1 MINDLLDYL
10 ILGFV
15 QGVTE
20 FFPIS
25 SSGHLV
31 LFKDLLEINNSG
43 ASAEIIAHFG
53 TLFSIILFYRATF
66 FSNKNSDDFFHIN
79 TLKMLIISIIPAV
92 FFGLFD
98 VFSDSFS
105 LESFFDDSNFVKIA
119 LICNGGFLIALSGLR
134 DLMEKSKIFASP
146 EPWKWDYKTS
156 FFLGLFQAFAM
167 LPGISRSGMVISYG
181 LFVGL
186 EKKKIIQYAFFMAVP
201 VIMLSIVYKLLFSD
215 DGLFEAIAFQPGLVL
230 FLSSFIFGYF
240 SLIFLIKFLERFSF
254 AWFGLY
260 CIIISL
266 AL

>member
-1 MINDLLDYL
+1 MNELFNYL
-10 ILGFV
+10 VLGFV

-31 LFKDLLEINNSG
+31 LFEDFLGINNAG

-79 TLKMLIISIIPAV
+79 TLKMLILSTVPAV
-92 FFGLFD
+92 LVGLFFD
-98 VFSDSFS
+98 LEVFFNYD
-105 LESFFDDSNFVKIA
+105 FVKTA
-119 LICNGGFLIALSGLR
+119 LLCNGGFLLALSGLR
-134 DLMEKSKIFASP
+134 DNMEKLTIFQNPPA
-146 EPWKWDYKTS
+146 WQWDYKTS
-156 FFLGLFQAFAM
+156 LFLGFFQALAM

-201 VIMLSIVYKLLFSD
+201 VIMLSIVYKLLFSN
-215 DGLFEAIAFQPGLVL
+215 GFEAIAFQPGLIL
-230 FLSSFIFGYF
+230 FLSSFLFGYL
-240 SLIFLIKFLERFSF
+240 SLIFLVKFLERFSF

-266 AL
+266 VL

>member
-1 MINDLLDYL
+1 MMNELLNYL

-31 LFKDLLEINNSG
+31 LFEDFLGINNAG

-66 FSNKNSDDFFHIN
+66 FSNKNSDDFFHMN
-79 TLKMLIISIIPAV
+79 TLKMLIISTIPAV
-92 FFGLFD
+92 LCGF
-98 VFSDSFS
+98 
-105 LESFFDDSNFVKIA
+105 FFDLEVFFNYDFVKTA
-119 LICNGGFLIALSGLR
+119 LLCNGGFLIALSILR
-134 DLMEKSKIFASP
+134 DVMEKS
-146 EPWKWDYKTS
+146 PWKWDYKTS
-156 FFLGLFQAFAM
+156 FFLGIFQALAM

-201 VIMLSIVYKLLFSD
+201 VIILSIVYKLLFSD
-215 DGLFEAIAFQPGLVL
+215 GFEAIAFQSGLVL

-266 AL
+266 VL

>member
-1 MINDLLDYL
+1 MNELMNYL

-20 FFPIS
+20 FFPVS

-31 LFKDLLEINNSG
+31 LFEDFLGINNAG

-66 FSNKNSDDFFHIN
+66 FSNKNSDDFFHIY
-79 TLKMLIISIIPAV
+79 TLKMLIISTIPAILC
-92 FFGLFD
+92 GLFFD
-98 VFSDSFS
+98 
-105 LESFFDDSNFVKIA
+105 LEIFFNYDFVKTA
-119 LICNGGFLIALSGLR
+119 LLCNGLFLIALSGLR
-134 DLMEKSKIFASP
+134 DVMKKSTIFQNPSV
-146 EPWKWDYKTS
+146 WKWNYKTS
-156 FFLGLFQAFAM
+156 LFLGLFQALAM

-201 VIMLSIVYKLLFSD
+201 VILLSIVYKVLFSD
-215 DGLFEAIAFQPGLVL
+215 GFEAIAFQSGVIL
-230 FLSSFIFGYF
+230 FISSFVFGYF

-266 AL
+266 VL

>member
-1 MINDLLDYL
+1 VNELFNYL
-10 ILGFV
+10 VLGFV

-31 LFKDLLEINNSG
+31 LFEDFLGINNAG

-53 TLFSIILFYRATF
+53 TLFSIVLFYRATF
-66 FSNKNSDDFFHIN
+66 FSKTNSDDFFHIN
-79 TLKMLIISIIPAV
+79 TLKMLALSTVPAV
-92 FFGLFD
+92 LVGLFFD
-98 VFSDSFS
+98 
-105 LESFFDDSNFVKIA
+105 LEQFFQYDFVKTA
-119 LICNGGFLIALSGLR
+119 LLCNGGFLIALSGLR
-134 DLMEKSKIFASP
+134 ETMKESTIFQNPA
-146 EPWKWDYKTS
+146 EWNWIYKTS
-156 FFLGLFQAFAM
+156 LFLGFFQALAM

-181 LFVGL
+181 LFIGL

-201 VIMLSIVYKLLFSD
+201 VIMLSIIYKLLFSD
-215 DGLFEAIAFQPGLVL
+215 GFETIAFQSGLIL
-230 FLSSFIFGYF
+230 FLSSFLFGYL

-266 AL
+266 VLL

>member
-1 MINDLLDYL
+1 MNELFNYL

-31 LFKDLLEINNSG
+31 LFEDFLGINDAG

-66 FSNKNSDDFFHIN
+66 FSNKNSDDFFHMN
-79 TLKMLIISIIPAV
+79 TLKMLTISTIPAV
-92 FFGLFD
+92 LCGFFFNLE
-98 VFSDSFS
+98 VFFNYD
-105 LESFFDDSNFVKIA
+105 FVKTA
-119 LICNGGFLIALSGLR
+119 LLCNGGFLIALSGLR
-134 DLMEKSKIFASP
+134 ESMEKSMIFQNPPA
-146 EPWKWDYKTS
+146 WQWNYKTS
-156 FFLGLFQAFAM
+156 LFLGLFQALAM

-215 DGLFEAIAFQPGLVL
+215 GLAIAFQTGLVL

-266 AL
+266 VL

>member
-1 MINDLLDYL
+1 MNELFNYL
-10 ILGFV
+10 VLGFV

-31 LFKDLLEINNSG
+31 LFEDFLGINDAG

-79 TLKMLIISIIPAV
+79 TLKMLVIATIPAV
-92 FFGLFD
+92 FLGLFD
-98 VFSDSFS
+98 FFSDSFS
-105 LESFFDDSNFVKIA
+105 LESFFNYDFVKTA
-119 LICNGGFLIALSGLR
+119 LFCNGGFLLALSGLR
-134 DLMEKSKIFASP
+134 DNMEESTIFQNPPA
-146 EPWKWDYKTS
+146 WKWDYKTS
-156 FFLGLFQAFAM
+156 LFLGFFQAFAM

-201 VIMLSIVYKLLFSD
+201 TIIISIIYKYLS
-215 DGLFEAIAFQPGLVL
+215 DGFGGIDFQSGLIL
-230 FLSSFIFGYF
+230 FLSSFLFGYL

-266 AL
+266 VL

>member
-1 MINDLLDYL
+1 VNELFNYL
-10 ILGFV
+10 VLGFV

-31 LFKDLLEINNSG
+31 LFEDFLGINDAG

-66 FSNKNSDDFFHIN
+66 FSNKNSDDFFHMN
-79 TLKMLIISIIPAV
+79 TLKMLTISTIPAV
-92 FFGLFD
+92 LCGFFFNLE
-98 VFSDSFS
+98 VFFNYD
-105 LESFFDDSNFVKIA
+105 FVKTA
-119 LICNGGFLIALSGLR
+119 LLCNGGFLIALSGLR
-134 DLMEKSKIFASP
+134 ESMEKSMIFQNPPA
-146 EPWKWDYKTS
+146 WQWNYKTS
-156 FFLGLFQAFAM
+156 LFLGLFQALAM

-215 DGLFEAIAFQPGLVL
+215 GLAIAFQTGLVL

-266 AL
+266 VL

>member
-1 MINDLLDYL
+1 MNELINYL

-31 LFKDLLEINNSG
+31 LFEDFLGINNAG

-79 TLKMLIISIIPAV
+79 TLKMLIVSTIPAV
-92 FFGLFD
+92 LCGLFFD
-98 VFSDSFS
+98 
-105 LESFFDDSNFVKIA
+105 LELFFNYSFVKAA
-119 LICNGGFLIALSGLR
+119 LLFNGGLLISLSVLRGL
-134 DLMEKSKIFASP
+134 MKKSTVFQNLP
-146 EPWKWDYKTS
+146 EWKWDYKTS
-156 FFLGLFQAFAM
+156 LFLGFFQALAM

-201 VIMLSIVYKLLFSD
+201 VILLSIVYKILFSD
-215 DGLFEAIAFQPGLVL
+215 GFEAIAFESGIIL
-230 FLSSFIFGYF
+230 FISSFVFGYF

-266 AL
+266 VL

>member
-1 MINDLLDYL
+1 MMNELLNYL

-31 LFKDLLEINNSG
+31 LFEDFLGINNAG

-66 FSNKNSDDFFHIN
+66 FSNKNSDDFFHMN
-79 TLKMLIISIIPAV
+79 TLKMLIISTIPAV
-92 FFGLFD
+92 LCGF
-98 VFSDSFS
+98 
-105 LESFFDDSNFVKIA
+105 FFDLEVFFNYDFVKTA
-119 LICNGGFLIALSGLR
+119 LLCNGGFLIALSILR
-134 DLMEKSKIFASP
+134 GAMENS
-146 EPWKWDYKTS
+146 PWKWDYKTS
-156 FFLGLFQAFAM
+156 FFLGIFQALAM

-201 VIMLSIVYKLLFSD
+201 VIILSIVYKLLFSD
-215 DGLFEAIAFQPGLVL
+215 GFEAIAFQSGLVL

-266 AL
+266 VL